1 MTNFSTKLK
10 RCFPKPFMVAYKR
23 PKNIRDILVRAKLDD
38 RKSSRMKNGFTTCTR
53 PKRSCYS
60 CIQCDPATSHKFHRS
75 GESWKI
81 TAPLDCESTNV
92 IYKLACRK
100 CREFVY
106 IGETKR
112 KFCQRLA
119 DHRGYIKR
127 KVLNHPVENHFNQPG
142 HDITNLIP
150 LPIEKVFPEGNH
162 QLMKQREKYWIQKYD
177 SVCNG
182 ANSRE

>member
-1 MTNFSTKLK
+1 MTESPAEWL
-10 RCFPKPFMVAYKR
+10 M
-23 PKNIRDILVRAKLDD
+23 
-38 RKSSRMKNGFTTCTR
+38 
-53 PKRSCYS
+53 RSLPAHVLNVPVTP
-60 CIQCDPATSHKFHRS
+60 DPATSHKCHRS

-119 DHRGYIKR
+119 DHRGYIER
-127 KVLNHPVENHFNQPG
+127 KVLNHPVGNHFNQPG
-142 HDITNLIP
+142 HDVTDLIP

-162 QLMKQREKYWIQKYD
+162 QLRKQREKYWIQKYD

-182 ANSRE
+182 ANSREWKGMNGPTQ